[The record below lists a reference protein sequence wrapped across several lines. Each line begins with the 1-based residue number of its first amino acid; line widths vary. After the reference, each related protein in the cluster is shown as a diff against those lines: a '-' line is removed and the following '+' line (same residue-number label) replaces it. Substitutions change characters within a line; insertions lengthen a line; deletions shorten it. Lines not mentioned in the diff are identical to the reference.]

1 MRAKIR
7 GSVASQRA
15 QRHIRDR
22 RQRLERIRTHKQ
34 TLAVLREALS
44 KKDPSDKATD
54 LRRRIRT
61 LEQQIRYMGGES

>member
-1 MRAKIR
+1 MRSKIR
-7 GSVASQRA
+7 GTTAAQRA

-22 RQRLERIRTHKQ
+22 RNRLERIRRHKQ
-34 TLAVLREALS
+34 TLAALRLRLS
-44 KKDPSDKATD
+44 KKDPAEKATD